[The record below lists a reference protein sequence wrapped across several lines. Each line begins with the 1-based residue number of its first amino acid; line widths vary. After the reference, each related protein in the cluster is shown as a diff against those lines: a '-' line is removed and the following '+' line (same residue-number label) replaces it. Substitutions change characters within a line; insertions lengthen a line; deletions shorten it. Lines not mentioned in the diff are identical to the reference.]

1 MKPGEKLEEK
11 LSKELY
17 KQEAGDFHYSLD
29 GEDRN
34 ITFKT
39 NKKTGWKIAGI
50 MPSKEII
57 EAAEPIF
64 YKTVT
69 VLGISLIIGGIVI
82 YFIIASIIK
91 PLKQLVI
98 SSKKISEGD
107 LTESITVHSKDEID
121 S

>member
-39 NKKTGWKIAGI
+39 NKKNWVENSRNYAFQRNYRSG
-50 MPSKEII
+50 
-57 EAAEPIF
+57 
-64 YKTVT
+64 
-69 VLGISLIIGGIVI
+69 
-82 YFIIASIIK
+82 
-91 PLKQLVI
+91 
-98 SSKKISEGD
+98 
-107 LTESITVHSKDEID
+107 
-121 S
+121 